1 MISGRGSPAR
11 DITAPR
17 RDQYNRISKPARP
30 TGSGSRTP
38 DFRPPRNN
46 DAFED
51 EQTRKWVSEEDSF
64 VLKQAKKKAD
74 IRVREGRAKPI
85 DWLAVILRVIDPDR
99 DLLDDDEE
107 EVQHEVVDP
116 EGVFE
121 GLNDAQLGEL
131 ENDINS
137 YLALEKNKKNQ
148 DYWKTMQ
155 IICNDRR
162 QKLKPLGPEGRAVSS
177 VAVDIDKLLSPKTY
191 EQLEGLE
198 KSIRAKLRSNENI
211 DYDYWEQL
219 LRSLLIWKA
228 KAKLKKVYQSVL
240 DSRLDTLR
248 KQQEEEAQAVREKMQ
263 ELVGGAGGEQSTDV
277 SENVRIQPPFPYSQ
291 AYDPEPLLKLHA
303 EDKSS
308 EVVDESVFLKKIVA
322 ERRRVLKLGYVPLK
336 QQIADKGTSSI
347 TKVASVTAAST
358 APPGTQRFSTAANE
372 DFSQATKALYE
383 REVAR
388 GIDEDEEIFT
398 GEEAVTTADQPQWA
412 DKYRPRKPR
421 YFNRVQMGYEWNKYN
436 QTHYD
441 HDNPPP
447 KVVQGYKFN
456 IFYPD
461 LIDKSKAPTFKIIRE
476 HGRKRGES
484 FAPAGEEDT
493 CLIRFIA
500 GPPYE
505 DIAFRIIDKEWD
517 YSAKRDRGFKSSFD
531 KVRTLTFT
539 ANKRDRWLSTP
550 PPNRKLILLIGHSSA
565 PLPVQEGKKQS
576 IVCMYLLFA
585 DLSFRFTTGN
595 ECLGSACEDLRQL
608 TWEVIHSS
616 KNNTI
621 SHNHY
626 SRSDHGTCPAVHR

>member
-1 MISGRGSPAR
+1 MDPGRRAMIAGRGSPAR

-17 RDQYNRISKPARP
+17 RDQNNRISKPARP

-38 DFRPPRNN
+38 EFRPARNNN

-74 IRVREGRAKPI
+74 IRVREGRAKAI

-131 ENDINS
+131 ETDINS
-137 YLALEKNKKNQ
+137 YLALEKNRTNQ

-162 QKLKPLGPEGRAVSS
+162 QKLKPLGREGRAVSS
-177 VAVDIDKLLSPKTY
+177 VAADIDKLLGPKTY
-191 EQLEGLE
+191 EQLEALE

-211 DYDYWEQL
+211 DFDYWEQL

-248 KQQEEEAQAVREKMQ
+248 KQQQEDAQGVREKMQ
-263 ELVGGAGGEQSTDV
+263 ELLAGPLQVTEEGAEQSTDV
-277 SENVRIQPPFPYSQ
+277 SQIPRLQPPFPYSQ
-291 AYDPEPLLKLHA
+291 KHDPEPLLKLHA

-308 EVVDESVFLKKIVA
+308 EVVNESVFLQKIVA
-322 ERRRVLKLGYVPLK
+322 ERRKVLKLGYVPLK
-336 QQIADKGTSSI
+336 QQGSEKTQSSSS
-347 TKVASVTAAST
+347 KVVSVATAAG
-358 APPGTQRFSTAANE
+358 APPGTQRFSAAVNE

-388 GIDEDEEIFT
+388 GVDEDEEIFT
-398 GEEAVTTADQPQWA
+398 GEEAVTSASQPQWA

-461 LIDKSKAPTFKIIRE
+461 LIDKAKAPTFKIIRE
-476 HGRKRGES
+476 NGRKRGES

-505 DIAFRIIDKEWD
+505 DIAFRIVDKEWD

-531 KVRTLTFT
+531 KGILQLHFQY
-539 ANKRDRWLSTP
+539 KKIYY
-550 PPNRKLILLIGHSSA
+550 RK
-565 PLPVQEGKKQS
+565 
-576 IVCMYLLFA
+576 
-585 DLSFRFTTGN
+585 
-595 ECLGSACEDLRQL
+595 
-608 TWEVIHSS
+608 
-616 KNNTI
+616 
-621 SHNHY
+621 
-626 SRSDHGTCPAVHR
+626 

>member
-1 MISGRGSPAR
+1 MDPGRRAMISGRDSPAR

-17 RDQYNRISKPARP
+17 RDQSARISKLP
-30 TGSGSRTP
+30 
-38 DFRPPRNN
+38 RPPGTASRPDNRSRNN
-46 DAFED
+46 QSSIED

-99 DLLDDDEE
+99 DLLDEDEE
-107 EVQHEVVDP
+107 EVEHDVVDP

-121 GLNDAQLGEL
+121 SLNDAQLGEL
-131 ENDINS
+131 DKDIAS
-137 YLALEKNKKNQ
+137 YLALETNKKNL

-155 IICNDRR
+155 IIGNDRR
-162 QKLKPLGPEGRAVSS
+162 QKLKPLGPEERAVGS
-177 VAVDIDKLLSPKTY
+177 VASDIDKVLGPKSY
-191 EQLEGLE
+191 EQLEALE
-198 KSIRAKLRSNENI
+198 TQIRAKLRSNEPI
-211 DYDYWEQL
+211 DVDYWEQL

-240 DSRLDTLR
+240 DSRLEKLCKEQLEDA
-248 KQQEEEAQAVREKMQ
+248 EGVRSKMQ
-263 ELVGGAGGEQSTDV
+263 ELLSGPICVVKKGTEISVSGADV
-277 SENVRIQPPFPYSQ
+277 SHFDRRQPSFPYSPK
-291 AYDPEPLLKLHA
+291 YDPEPLLKLHS

-308 EVVDESVFLKKIVA
+308 EIVNESVFLQKIVA
-322 ERRRVLKLGYVPLK
+322 ERRRVLKLGYVPLRQATHEK
-336 QQIADKGTSSI
+336 SASSSSKVNTTSTVGI
-347 TKVASVTAAST
+347 H
-358 APPGTQRFSTAANE
+358 PPGTQRFSTAVNE

-388 GIDEDEEIFT
+388 GVDEDEEIFT
-398 GEEAVTTADQPQWA
+398 GEETVTKTSEPQWA

-461 LIDKSKAPTFKIIRE
+461 LIDKAKAPTYKIFRE

-505 DIAFRIIDKEWD
+505 DIAFRIVDREWD
-517 YSAKRDRGFKSSFD
+517 FSAKKDRGFKSSFD
-531 KVRTLTFT
+531 KGILQLHFQYKKAGINHALMTVFRLLTC
-539 ANKRDRWLSTP
+539 
-550 PPNRKLILLIGHSSA
+550 H
-565 PLPVQEGKKQS
+565 
-576 IVCMYLLFA
+576 A
-585 DLSFRFTTGN
+585 DLLQKMIAES
-595 ECLGSACEDLRQL
+595 EACEG
-608 TWEVIHSS
+608 EC
-616 KNNTI
+616 K
-621 SHNHY
+621 
-626 SRSDHGTCPAVHR
+626 